1 MRHRVLLNNCIYDL
15 SEMDYNKLCKLIKE
29 KDNKS
34 LSLFIDSVQNSYNV
48 IMEVELALVS
58 PIK

>member
-1 MRHRVLLNNCIYDL
+1 
-15 SEMDYNKLCKLIKE
+15 MDYNKLCKLIKE
-29 KDNKS
+29 KDNKN